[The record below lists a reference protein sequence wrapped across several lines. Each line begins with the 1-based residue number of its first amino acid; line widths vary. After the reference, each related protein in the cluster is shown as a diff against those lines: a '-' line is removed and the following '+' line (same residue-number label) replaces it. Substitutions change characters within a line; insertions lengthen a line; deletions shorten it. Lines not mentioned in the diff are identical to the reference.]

1 MSSQRVSILRRL
13 DPDEIRELRARDE
26 FFWVDLA
33 LADGVSAAEIA
44 AALELSDAAAER
56 LVSFVAGGSPASRI
70 QVESDLIVFPFWC
83 SRPPDEE
90 DEVPAGRLALFRVNV
105 LVHGDF
111 LVTVHEDRVDLPELV
126 AEGGIAAGR
135 SERYV
140 VYVVLDGMTNALLE
154 TLSAIEVEIGRIE
167 NTLLESGLQPRPRE
181 QRLIRQMRLDL
192 TALRLRVGPERSL
205 FERVSEE
212 IDHVSGLEPDPADYF
227 ERILAQLDRTVDR
240 IDAASGAL
248 SNLLQVKLNET
259 TYRLTVVATVF
270 LPLTFITGF
279 FGMNFG
285 WLVGN
290 IDTSTDFWV
299 LGIGA
304 LSLPLLALRC
314 SSPGAGP
321 RARRAVPARPDRA
334 PGGGARGRYASAGT
348 ASTGSAAVGSRWR
361 CEAQYLVPSSA
372 SRWQR
377 PPLRVNASQSRRI
390 SARSCSIFA
399 RATASLLVM
408 SVHTRRCVGQAEH
421 GPHLAEQ
428 EALRVGEVVRV
439 GGETG
444 QCRLT
449 GLEQSLPVVHLVVL
463 RQQRCELP
471 IKRTAQVIHP
481 WTSVS
486 PFRDWMSRWLT
497 HSLAD
502 ANASHQRNLARWSN
516 G

>member
-13 DPDEIRELRARDE
+13 DPDEIRELRARDQ

-33 LADGVSAAEIA
+33 VADGVSAADIA

-56 LVSFVAGGSPASRI
+56 LVNFVVGGSPASRI

-83 SRPPDEE
+83 SRPPDEA
-90 DEVPAGRLALFRVNV
+90 DEVPAGKLALMRVNV

-111 LVTVHEDRVDLPELV
+111 LVTVHEARLDLPELV

-154 TLSAIEVEIGRIE
+154 TLSAIEVGIGRIE

-192 TALRLRVGPERSL
+192 TTLRLRVGPERSL

-212 IDHVSGLEPDPADYF
+212 IDHLSGLEPDPADYF
-227 ERILAQLDRTVDR
+227 ERILTQLDRTVDR

-259 TYRLTVVATVF
+259 SYRLTVVATVF

-304 LSLPLLALRC
+304 LSLPLLAL
-314 SSPGAGP
+314 
-321 RARRAVPARPDRA
+321 VLLV
-334 PGGGARGRYASAGT
+334 ARGRAAG
-348 ASTGSAAVGSRWR
+348 
-361 CEAQYLVPSSA
+361 A
-372 SRWQR
+372 SR
-377 PPLRVNASQSRRI
+377 
-390 SARSCSIFA
+390 
-399 RATASLLVM
+399 RAGS
-408 SVHTRRCVGQAEH
+408 S
-421 GPHLAEQ
+421 
-428 EALRVGEVVRV
+428 
-439 GGETG
+439 
-444 QCRLT
+444 
-449 GLEQSLPVVHLVVL
+449 
-463 RQQRCELP
+463 
-471 IKRTAQVIHP
+471 
-481 WTSVS
+481 
-486 PFRDWMSRWLT
+486 
-497 HSLAD
+497 
-502 ANASHQRNLARWSN
+502 
-516 G
+516 